1 MMSFN
6 NIQPRTREQ
15 RAALKNKEK
24 IEDQFIKE
32 RTGDYNHQDHNAKVF
47 TTDSKSTH
55 FITGHCLPRNRQIR
69 QGFLS
74 RTEKG

>member
-32 RTGDYNHQDHNAKVF
+32 RTGDYNQHDHHGKVF

-55 FITGHCLPRNRQIR
+55 FITGHYIPRN
-69 QGFLS
+69 
-74 RTEKG
+74 

>member
-24 IEDQFIKE
+24 IEDKFIKE
-32 RTGDYNHQDHNAKVF
+32 RTGEYANHEANAKVF
-47 TTDSKSTH
+47 TADSKSTH
-55 FITGHCLPRNRQIR
+55 FITGNLLPRN
-69 QGFLS
+69 
-74 RTEKG
+74 